1 MLIDMDMDT
10 LAAAR
15 AVNWLNR
22 DALELEVECASERAC
37 SALCSAGEAP
47 LDADADADASE
58 ARFAADADL
67 LNSFPK
73 PFVGLLLLLTP
84 APEALFVREINLVR
98 NHPPEAVPVDVDED
112 ADGLM
117 DAE

>member
-1 MLIDMDMDT
+1 MDMDT

-22 DALELEVECASERAC
+22 DALELEVECASERACAC

-73 PFVGLLLLLTP
+73 PFVGLLLLLAP
-84 APEALFVREINLVR
+84 APEALFVSEINRVR